1 MNFTCTLPKAPALEV
16 VCTLPDANAS
26 SLTPAIIVAS
36 IAAFAAICSA
46 AAAAVSARAARRGA
60 KREDARDERA
70 KQLVLRG
77 LYEFV
82 TTGEVRQARNTLM
95 DKRYRIKIGLDKVE
109 TIHEEYFTIIWAIE
123 LIYRTLIANNITVEE
138 ATPVLAYHVQ
148 QLQAHI
154 DVIHRA
160 QDEEPE
166 GGDLDN
172 SIARPDYATQC
183 QDWDARYPHLRVAQR
198 ASKETPPAS

>member
-36 IAAFAAICSA
+36 IAAFAAICAA
-46 AAAAVSARAARRGA
+46 AAAAVSARGARRGA
-60 KREDARDERA
+60 KREDARDDRA

-95 DKRYRIKIGLDKVE
+95 DKRYRIKTGLDKVE
-109 TIHEEYFTIIWAIE
+109 TMATHRLRCAGGDSFAAGIDE
-123 LIYRTLIANNITVEE
+123 LSSTQSEPGQVAGDGAAVD
-138 ATPVLAYHVQ
+138 P
-148 QLQAHI
+148 
-154 DVIHRA
+154 
-160 QDEEPE
+160 EPE
-166 GGDLDN
+166 VGG
-172 SIARPDYATQC
+172 AHR
-183 QDWDARYPHLRVAQR
+183 
-198 ASKETPPAS
+198 